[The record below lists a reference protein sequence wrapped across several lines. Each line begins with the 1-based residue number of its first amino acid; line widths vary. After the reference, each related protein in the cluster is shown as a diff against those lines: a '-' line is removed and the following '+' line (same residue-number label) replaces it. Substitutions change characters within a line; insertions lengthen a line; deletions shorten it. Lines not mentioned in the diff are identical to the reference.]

1 MDEMTAVEEKEQ
13 DSMDEMTAAEQIEVW
28 KEQLAPAMAD
38 EQWRHALQLC
48 SWLRYALWQQELS
61 DPQVDEAHRQA
72 KAGLAEQMVGE
83 KKLQRHKEE
92 QRLRRDGIMQ
102 QIATAQWSQALD
114 SIDAFQKDGADRKE
128 LNHLLK
134 ELETRMGR
142 VLGLQYRQMNRR
154 AGVLGRRFDELE
166 ERARKA

>member
-1 MDEMTAVEEKEQ
+1 MDEMTAE
-13 DSMDEMTAAEQIEVW
+13 EQIEVW
-28 KEQLAPAMAD
+28 KEQLALAMTD
-38 EQWRHALQLC
+38 QQWRHALQLC

-72 KAGLAEQMVGE
+72 KVGLAEQMVGE
-83 KKLQRHKEE
+83 KKRQKQTEAQR
-92 QRLRRDGIMQ
+92 RRRDGIMQ

-114 SIDAFQKDGADRKE
+114 SIDAFHQDGAGRKE
-128 LNHLLK
+128 LTHLLK
-134 ELETRMGR
+134 ELQTRMGR

-166 ERARKA
+166 ELARKAI

>member
-13 DSMDEMTAAEQIEVW
+13 DSMDELTAMEQIEAW
-28 KEQLAPAMAD
+28 KEQLALATAD

-61 DPQVDEAHRQA
+61 DPQVDESHRLA
-72 KAGLAEQMVGE
+72 KAGLAGLVNKE
-83 KKLQRHKEE
+83 KSQQRHKEA
-92 QRLRRDGIMQ
+92 QRRRRDAIMQ

-114 SIDAFQKDGADRKE
+114 SIDAFHQDGAGRKE
-128 LNHLLK
+128 LDHLLK

-154 AGVLGRRFDELE
+154 AGLLGRRFDELE